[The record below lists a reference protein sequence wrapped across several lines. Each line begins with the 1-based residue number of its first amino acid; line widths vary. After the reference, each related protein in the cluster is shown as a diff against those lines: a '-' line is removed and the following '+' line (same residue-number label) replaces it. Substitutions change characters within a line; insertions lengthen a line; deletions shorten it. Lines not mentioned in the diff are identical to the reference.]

1 MEKGLRKSP
10 FNKGAYSIYRGR
22 GAKQNSYLCQM
33 STRLKNQEEILAKLG
48 ITQLNPMQLATQEAM
63 GKSAHLI
70 LLSPTGTGKTL
81 AFLLPLL
88 LKLDPACEEVQLL
101 ILVPSRELA
110 IQIEQ
115 VVRQMGTG
123 FKVNAVY
130 GGRAGSKD
138 RMEIKHRPAVL
149 VGTPGRVADHLR
161 RGAFDTTFIQSLILD
176 EFDKSLEIGFE
187 GEMRDI
193 LYALPRVGR
202 KILTSATQGVEIP
215 SFVGLSTPLVLDFLT
230 DKISQL
236 QVKKVVSPTKDKLE
250 TLGQLLGQLGSKN
263 GIIFCNFKDSIQRVS
278 ESLSNHGISHGIF
291 SGGMEQIDRERSLI
305 KFRNGTYPLL
315 LATDLAARGI
325 DVPELDFIIH
335 YHLPLRAEEFIH
347 RNGRTARMNS
357 EGTAYILQYEKEAL
371 PDFVGKPALEKLLP
385 STLPA
390 PSPWSTLMIS
400 GGRKDKISKGD
411 IAGLFLKQGGINA
424 AELGAIELKVDCAFV
439 AVKTA
444 VLEQVLPKVNNQKLK
459 EKKVRI
465 TVI

>member
-1 MEKGLRKSP
+1 
-10 FNKGAYSIYRGR
+10 
-22 GAKQNSYLCQM
+22 M
-33 STRLKNQEEILAKLG
+33 STRVKNQEEILAKLG

-63 GKSAHLI
+63 EKTSHLI

-88 LKLDPACEEVQLL
+88 LKLDPTCEEVQLL

-161 RGAFDTTFIQSLILD
+161 RGAFDTAFIQSLVLD

-215 SFVGLSTPLVLDFLT
+215 SFVGLKSPQILDFLT

-278 ESLSNHGISHGIF
+278 ESLSDHGISHGIF

-357 EGTAYILQYEKEAL
+357 QGTAYILQYEKEAL

-390 PSPWSTLMIS
+390 PSPWSTLLIS

-411 IAGLFLKQGGINA
+411 IAGFFFKQGGINA
-424 AELGAIELKVDCAFV
+424 AELGAIELKIDCAFV
-439 AVKTA
+439 AVKSA
-444 VLEQVLPKVNNQKLK
+444 VLEQLLPKVNNQKLK

>member
-1 MEKGLRKSP
+1 
-10 FNKGAYSIYRGR
+10 
-22 GAKQNSYLCQM
+22 M
-33 STRLKNQEEILAKLG
+33 STRVKNQDEILAKIG
-48 ITQLNPMQLATQEAM
+48 ITQLNPMQLAAQEAM
-63 GKSAHLI
+63 EKSSYLI

-88 LKLDPACEEVQLL
+88 MRLDPECEEVQLL

-115 VVRQMGTG
+115 VVRKMGTG

-161 RGAFDTTFIQSLILD
+161 RGAFDTTYIQSLVLD

-193 LYALPRVGR
+193 LQALPRVGR

-215 SFVGLSTPLVLDFLT
+215 GFVGLKSPQILDFLG
-230 DKISQL
+230 DKISHL
-236 QVKKVVSPTKDKLE
+236 QVKKVFCPTKDRLE

-278 ESLSNHGISHGIF
+278 EFLSEKGISHGIF
-291 SGGMEQIDRERSLI
+291 FGGMEQIDRERSLI

-357 EGTAYILQYEKEAL
+357 QGTAYILQYEKESL
-371 PDFVGKPALEKLLP
+371 PDFAGKPELEKLLP
-385 STLPA
+385 STLPVA
-390 PSPWSTLMIS
+390 SPWSTLLIS

-411 IAGLFLKQGGINA
+411 IAGFFFKQGGIHA
-424 AELGAIELKVDCAFV
+424 AELGTIELKVDCAFV
-439 AVKTA
+439 AVKSA